1 MTLYR
6 EIYKKAQELMV
17 MAMQN
22 DNKELLTIALNLGIL
37 ADKME
42 RKANAKGRFDRSR
55 DSILVHYGLG

>member
-1 MTLYR
+1 MTIYR

-37 ADKME
+37 ADKRE
-42 RKANAKGRFDRSR
+42 RKANAKG
-55 DSILVHYGLG
+55 